1 MKDNNGIKS
10 WNYIP
15 SKEIEDA
22 YEKIIVDI

>member
-15 SKEIEDA
+15 NKENEDA
-22 YEKIIVDI
+22 YEKIIADI